1 MMPIRESQIHLFH
14 KVDRE
19 VFCCLLLKLSLE
31 PSQCLLIMSLWLWLE
46 NVGYP
51 NVVPQLVGL
60 SSPLLNAVAKEAQ
73 ACLKCLEEDNPR
85 IPKGGGLPLTSTLI
99 EKDISL
105 QLFHLKRFT
114 AIAGIKS
121 VLNNVSVRI
130 FSDILH
136 NVLSINNNGAVRSG
150 FGPGP
155 GTNGSLSIPG
165 FPHPVFGNV
174 TVPPLSHDLP
184 VELWWYDDLDDNVSW
199 SSRPSD
205 DVRDEDKTMFLT
217 FSRGF
222 PVTEEEVLHL
232 FTTNF
237 GDSSVRVINMGE
249 PDAANEQPLFATM
262 VLDSVATVDEIL
274 MGKRIAK
281 FKINGKHI
289 WARKYENRV

>member
-1 MMPIRESQIHLFH
+1 MIPITETHIQLFH
-14 KVDRE
+14 KIDRD

-51 NVVPQLVGL
+51 NVVPQLVRL
-60 SSPLLNAVAKEAQ
+60 SNPLLNAMAKEAQ
-73 ACLKCLEEDNPR
+73 ACLRCLGDDNPR
-85 IPKGGGLPLTSTLI
+85 IPRGGGLPLTSTLL
-99 EKDISL
+99 EKEISL

-136 NVLSINNNGAVRSG
+136 NVLSIHDGIR
-150 FGPGP
+150 
-155 GTNGSLSIPG
+155 SIPG

-174 TVPPLSHDLP
+174 TMPLPIRKLPP
-184 VELWWYDDLDDNVSW
+184 ELWWYDDFDQHSVSW
-199 SSRPSD
+199 TNRPSD

-222 PVTEEEVLHL
+222 PVSEDEVLQL

-237 GDSSVRVINMGE
+237 GESSVQMINMGE
-249 PDAANEQPLFATM
+249 PDVVNEQPLFATL
-262 VLDSVATVDEIL
+262 VLDSVATLDLIL

-289 WARKYENRV
+289 WARKYENRD

>member
-1 MMPIRESQIHLFH
+1 
-14 KVDRE
+14 
-19 VFCCLLLKLSLE
+19 
-31 PSQCLLIMSLWLWLE
+31 MSLWLWLE
-46 NVGYP
+46 NAGYP
-51 NVVPQLVGL
+51 NVVPQLVRL
-60 SSPLLNAVAKEAQ
+60 SNPLLNAMAKEAQ
-73 ACLKCLEEDNPR
+73 ACLQCLEDDSPR
-85 IPKGGGLPLTSTLI
+85 IPRGGGLPLTSTLL
-99 EKDISL
+99 EKEITL

-136 NVLSINNNGAVRSG
+136 NVLSINNISGGRSG
-150 FGPGP
+150 
-155 GTNGSLSIPG
+155 NGSLPIPG

-174 TVPPLSHDLP
+174 TVPPLMP
-184 VELWWYDDLDDNVSW
+184 EVPAELWWSDDLEDNVSW

-222 PVTEEEVLHL
+222 PVSEAEVLQL

-237 GDSSVRVINMGE
+237 GESSVRVINMGE

-289 WARKYENRV
+289 WARKYENRD